1 MRVCAT
7 YGALT
12 LRSQRVVV
20 LFILRVALC
29 RCQGSSSSS
38 SSIIHALQR
47 ILPSRST
54 SLSCTARTAE
64 QERRARRTFPCKSVR
79 IRPLLAAA
87 FHAIRMHSLPISM
100 YGGEYW
106 LGIIYT
112 IVMASFNPLFALS
125 RARPV
130 ERALTQLSLLGAREC
145 DGRCVR
151 RTLLLCSLFL
161 RLSLLAALFV
171 LPLSVALFLF

>member
-1 MRVCAT
+1 MWVTDHARVCDVWRADT
-7 YGALT
+7 PLTARGGALYSACCSVQMP
-12 LRSQRVVV
+12 RQQIDS
-20 LFILRVALC
+20 AD
-29 RCQGSSSSS
+29 SSSG
-38 SSIIHALQR
+38 SIIHAQR
-47 ILPSRST
+47 ILSSRIT

-64 QERRARRTFPCKSVR
+64 QERRARRAFPCKSVR

-125 RARPV
+125 HAAAV
-130 ERALTQLSLLGAREC
+130 ERALTQLSLLGAR
-145 DGRCVR
+145 
-151 RTLLLCSLFL
+151 
-161 RLSLLAALFV
+161 
-171 LPLSVALFLF
+171 